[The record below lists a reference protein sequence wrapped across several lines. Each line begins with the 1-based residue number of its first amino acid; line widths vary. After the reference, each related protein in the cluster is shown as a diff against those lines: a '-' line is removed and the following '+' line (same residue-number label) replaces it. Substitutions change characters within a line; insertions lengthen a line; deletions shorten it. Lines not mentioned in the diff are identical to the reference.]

1 MISKAQYTFLALAL
15 AWVASSIQPASL
27 MAQDSGLA
35 LESAVTEAALVPQP
49 EAASDEAPVPAAEA
63 LQPTA
68 ASTDLLTVPLKAA
81 PVLGADQPLATT
93 PVVQSGSKSGLGF
106 MIAGGAALVAGLLIG
121 GTTGDVIAIGGAVLG
136 VWGIIV
142 YF

>member
-1 MISKAQYTFLALAL
+1 MISKAQCTFVAVALAL
-15 AWVASSIQPASL
+15 AVSSIHPTSL
-27 MAQDSGLA
+27 VAQEAGLA
-35 LESAVTEAALVPQP
+35 AEPDVAEAPSAQREAAT
-49 EAASDEAPVPAAEA
+49 DEDQVPAARA

-68 ASTDLLTVPLKAA
+68 ANSDLLTVPLKAA
-81 PVLGADQPLATT
+81 PALGADQPLSTT
-93 PVVQSGSKSGLGF
+93 AAVQSGSKSGLGF

-121 GTTGDVIAIGGAVLG
+121 GTAGNVIAVGGAVLG